1 MKEKENEIDFQD
13 SKTRDQLLI
22 QYKNLIFKIVNQ
34 YVGKLPLDFDDI
46 VGAAQEGFV
55 KAMNSY
61 KVGTSQSFQQYAA
74 WCMRNNILTTA
85 NEEGHVVKF
94 NAYQQ
99 KKAKE
104 RGESTFI
111 SQSISNIYE
120 ETQEDK
126 LEILGVDDP
135 EFDNFDE
142 TEAFSDLFTWMEYNF
157 SKRDCEIFYL
167 YFGLNGRTQTKGID
181 IAKQFNVSAATVTV
195 TNKKIIKKLKTNDT
209 LLEALRSLL

>member
-1 MKEKENEIDFQD
+1 MAQEKLNLKD
-13 SKTRDQLLI
+13 SQERERLFV
-22 QYKNLIFKIVNQ
+22 QYKNLMFKIVNQ
-34 YVGKLPLDFDDI
+34 YVGKLPLCFDDI
-46 VGAAQEGFV
+46 VGAAMEGFT
-55 KAMNSY
+55 KAMNGY
-61 KVGTSQSFQQYAA
+61 KEGTSQSFQQYAG

-111 SQSISNIYE
+111 TQSISNIYE

-126 LEILGVDDP
+126 LEILGTEDSKL
-135 EFDNFDE
+135 DNLDE
-142 TEAFSDLFTWMEYNF
+142 EEVFSNLFSWLEYNF

-167 YFGLNGRTQTKGID
+167 FFGLNGRPQTKGID

-195 TNKKIIKKLKTNDT
+195 TNKKIIKKLKENGN
-209 LLEALRSLL
+209 LLDELRDLL